1 MANDES
7 NRPPRK
13 RSAKDAVEGFVSDL
27 LDALKDLVSPEPEP
41 VLIPV
46 RRRPRRY

>member
-7 NRPPRK
+7 EKPERK
-13 RSAKDAVEGFVSDL
+13 RAARDVVEGFVSDL

-46 RRRPRRY
+46 RRPQRRY